1 MRDADRLEPL
11 YDYLKEVHIKHFP
24 DWRFFQFIDNFRS
37 WIGYDFF
44 YIEDDKVKELM
55 EKFIKEI

>member
-1 MRDADRLEPL
+1 MRDVDRLEPL
-11 YDYLKEVHIKHFP
+11 YDYLKEVHFKHFP
-24 DWRFFQFIDNFRS
+24 DWRFFQFIDNFKS
-37 WIGYDFF
+37 WLGRDTF

>member
-1 MRDADRLEPL
+1 MRDPNRLEPL
-11 YDYLKEVHIKHFP
+11 YDYLKEVHIKYFP

-37 WIGYDFF
+37 WVGYDFF

-55 EKFIKEI
+55 EEFIKEI